1 MHAKAV
7 HASTHLATECGK
19 KQGVQETPPRQ
30 FEAKR
35 EKEKK
40 KAAQIDGNTC
50 KNSTRKDKKKK
61 KEEKQ
66 RKEGKK
72 EKCVMRSKT
81 QGGKTQ
87 SNGRLHLWG
96 RARRKKVQGS
106 KTKKKGLLC
115 DIQRVHGCFD
125 GSVCVRVFFS

>member
-1 MHAKAV
+1 MSLQMHAKAV

-30 FEAKR
+30 FEAKGK
-35 EKEKK
+35 KEK

-50 KNSTRKDKKKK
+50 KNSTRKYTQKK
-61 KEEKQ
+61 
-66 RKEGKK
+66 RKKK

-96 RARRKKVQGS
+96 RARRKKVQGKQS
-106 KTKKKGLLC
+106 KKKGLLC
-115 DIQRVHGCFD
+115 DIKRVHGCLMAV
-125 GSVCVRVFFS
+125 VCVRVFFS